1 MTAPAPVAALMDA
14 IAAAI
19 NSDAAQELLGDVPAR
34 RAYQETQD
42 LRSKEA
48 AAIFI
53 SPNQWRTLGRC
64 GALALEQHLLN
75 VVIARRDLTGTNTD
89 VDAVQVLA
97 DQLRGLLQD
106 LETDAGRVVDIMG
119 PQTIDAGRLQTGM
132 SAISLLLDCDVL
144 LIPSPATSTGTPTST
159 GTAAAEPDGM
169 LTIARQAVWDAI
181 EAWEPL
187 AGLERLYKTDL
198 DVAELQLRDPAPHEL
213 PALALYWGSISPEW
227 KWNRAQEWPLS
238 LRASLW
244 LPGDEHTAGERYVE
258 QLFDAFYQAKPE
270 NSSVPY
276 IQAATGYPP
285 RRVSDMTV
293 QSVTLGRA
301 QQLRALRVD
310 IAFALRSNK
319 DPFGNE

>member
-19 NSDAAQELLGDVPAR
+19 NADAAQELLGGVPAR

-42 LRSKEA
+42 LRSKET
-48 AAIFI
+48 AAIFV
-53 SPNQWRTLGRC
+53 SPNSWRTLGRC
-64 GALALEQHLLN
+64 GSLALEQQLLN
-75 VVIARRDLTGTNTD
+75 VVIARRDVTATNTD
-89 VDAVQVLA
+89 VDADQVLA

-106 LETDAGRVVDIMG
+106 LETDDGRVVDILG
-119 PQTIDAGRLQTGM
+119 PQTIDAGRLQTGL

-144 LIPSPATSTGTPTST
+144 RFPSPTTSTGTPTGT
-159 GTAAAEPDGM
+159 GTAAAETDGM
-169 LTIARQAVWDAI
+169 LTVARQAVWDAI
-181 EAWEPL
+181 EQWEPL
-187 AGLERLYKTDL
+187 AGLQRLYKSDL

-213 PALALYWGSISPEW
+213 PALAIYWGGISPEW

-238 LRASLW
+238 LRATLW
-244 LPGDEHTAGERYVE
+244 LPGDEQTAAERYAE
-258 QLFDAFYQAKPE
+258 HLFDAFYRSKPE

-285 RRVSDMTV
+285 LRVSDMTV

-310 IAFALRSNK
+310 LAFALRSNK
-319 DPFGNE
+319 DPFGND